1 MLNKTITLVAAMA
14 RNGAIGLEGRMPW
27 HLPAELKHFKK
38 TTLGKPVVMGR
49 KTWESIGRSL
59 PGRQSIVLSRD
70 PSYRAEGCLVV
81 QSLDEALAAAGGDDE
96 VFVVGGAAIYALAL
110 ASCNC
115 LYVTQVHAEIEGDVD
130 LPPDV
135 LDGFRLVREES
146 HEPDEKNQ
154 YAYSFRVYERAG

>member
-1 MLNKTITLVAAMA
+1 MNLSCIWAMSE
-14 RNGAIGLEGRMPW
+14 NHVIGRDGGLPW
-27 HLPAELKHFKK
+27 RLSADLQRFKAL
-38 TTLGKPVVMGR
+38 TMGHHIVMGR

-96 VFVVGGAAIYALAL
+96 VFVVGGASIYALAL